1 MAVMQKEA
9 EERVRAMQERA
20 RLLTGAG
27 FPPPP
32 PKGSFEM
39 QKPSAQSGSPFGMV
53 SDFLGRIDSD
63 KMIIMLLLWLLWSEK
78 ADSKLLLALV
88 YIML

>member
-1 MAVMQKEA
+1 MQKEA

-32 PKGSFEM
+32 KVSFEM

-78 ADSKLLLALV
+78 ADNKLLLALV